1 MSFKDKIVLITGA
14 AVGIGRETA
23 LAFARQE
30 AFVIVNYSKSA
41 AEAQETLDKVK
52 EMGGDGIV
60 YQADVADEAAVT
72 KMFADCGQRFGGIDI
87 LINNAGVTQF
97 IPFSDLEAATG
108 DVWSRLYNINV
119 KGTFF
124 CSREAAKWMKSR
136 PSPCIV
142 NVASQAGLRPLGS
155 SIPYSVSKAAQI
167 HLTECLAVT
176 LAPEIRVNC
185 VAPGYVD
192 NTRWNAGRAD
202 FSAKDAAAAASRVT
216 PLKRVAEPDE
226 IAEAILFLAQPGSYC
241 HGVILPVDGGR
252 VLV

>member
-14 AVGIGRETA
+14 AVGIGRATA

-30 AFVIVNYSKSA
+30 AFIIVNYSKSA
-41 AEAQETLDKVK
+41 DDAQETLNQVN
-52 EMGGDGIV
+52 ELGGDGILF
-60 YQADVADEAAVT
+60 QADVSDEAEVCR
-72 KMFADCGQRFGGIDI
+72 MFEDCGQRFGGIDI
-87 LINNAGVTQF
+87 LINNAGVTSF
-97 IPFSDLEAATG
+97 IPFPDLDAATG
-108 DVWSRLYNINV
+108 DIWSKLYDINV

-136 PSPCIV
+136 KNPCIV
-142 NVASQAGLRPLGS
+142 NVASQSGMRPLGS

-167 HLTECLAVT
+167 HLTKCLAVT

-192 NTRWNAGRAD
+192 NTRWNAGREN
-202 FSAKDAAAAASRVT
+202 FSAEESAAAASKGI
-216 PLKRVAEPDE
+216 PLNRVAEPDD
-226 IAEAILFLAQPGSYC
+226 IAEAILFLCQPGSFC
-241 HGVILPVDGGR
+241 HGVVLPVDGGR